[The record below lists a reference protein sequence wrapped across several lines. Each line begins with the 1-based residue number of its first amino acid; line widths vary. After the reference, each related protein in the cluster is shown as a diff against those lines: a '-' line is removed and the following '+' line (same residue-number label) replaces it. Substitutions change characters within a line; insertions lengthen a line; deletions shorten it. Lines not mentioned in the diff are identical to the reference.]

1 VLARLMKF
9 VVVDGIHLS
18 VFNIMCHNEMNS
30 TKKSNLEVA
39 VRAIFNLTL
48 Q

>member
-1 VLARLMKF
+1 VLVGLMKF

-18 VFNIMCHNEMNS
+18 GFNMMCHNEMNS
-30 TKKSNLEVA
+30 PKKRNLEVA
-39 VRAIFNLTL
+39 VRTILNLTL